1 MERRNKMLQNIAG
14 YYESALSCFRRDFE
28 TFFFGKVHFII
39 QRLIIK
45 MQYVLNRIIFI
56 WKVCKLASYYVYTH
70 HYIFLYT
77 HTAMVCQPC
86 CGCDTIIGWLK
97 GEFLIYIRLENID
110 LWLTFFEFYAYGI
123 KILVMISS
131 CNFLTK
137 WDTTFLCIHMS
148 SKIGMLN
155 TSDVARV
162 TIHYSSKMP
171 LKCWNIVCFLG
182 TRFRSFTTL
191 TILVIICLILIMY

>member
-1 MERRNKMLQNIAG
+1 MPYFQYLLYRIMFIQKFCEWTCVRSLKII
-14 YYESALSCFRRDFE
+14 
-28 TFFFGKVHFII
+28 TF
-39 QRLIIK
+39 
-45 MQYVLNRIIFI
+45 Y
-56 WKVCKLASYYVYTH
+56 WYTQAA
-70 HYIFLYT
+70 I
-77 HTAMVCQPC
+77 VCQPC

-123 KILVMISS
+123 KILVMISI
-131 CNFLTK
+131 CNFLIN
-137 WDTTFLCIHMS
+137 WDTSFLCIHMS

-191 TILVIICLILIMY
+191 TKLVIICLIFIMY